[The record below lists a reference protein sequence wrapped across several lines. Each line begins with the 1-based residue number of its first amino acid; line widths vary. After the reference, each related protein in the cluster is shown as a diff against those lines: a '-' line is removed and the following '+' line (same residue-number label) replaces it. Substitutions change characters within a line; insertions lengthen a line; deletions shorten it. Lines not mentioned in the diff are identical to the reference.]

1 MLWHIFP
8 ASLKSNSAIE
18 KKKKWQ
24 WAIILLASTCNHA
37 CESFSQQNSCYLQP
51 NKSPNLLL
59 SGKEP
64 ARVLIS
70 ASVFSQSFYCLFSSE
85 CSKMDTSPF
94 LFYPRR
100 RVPFCPHLYYLHLKR
115 EFIASAIVGVIQGLF
130 QVHIRRPNTAVWW
143 EPFQTPWIAKGGVVF
158 DQTKTLFKLL

>member
-18 KKKKWQ
+18 KKKVAKGHHRPPL
-24 WAIILLASTCNHA
+24 AIMHVNL
-37 CESFSQQNSCYLQP
+37 SQQNSCYLQLD
-51 NKSPNLLL
+51 KSPNLLL

-115 EFIASAIVGVIQGLF
+115 EFIASAIVGVIPGLF